1 MRLSLRIAERVVV
14 EAAILVTVAAISA
27 AVLQVGVIGAIFSPS
42 RRQLAT
48 SAALRLLEAAG
59 RAFELLVALHDLVQ
73 LLLRALQLSEPLDEV
88 RIDRALQLVRV
99 LDQLDEPVAIRRK
112 VVQRLQLAHGD
123 AICVAQSFSYFR
135 SVFDDLVAVTIVDKL
150 RLLVCTLLIE

>member
-1 MRLSLRIAERVVV
+1 MRLLLHELLEQGAIALRLSLRMAERVVV

-27 AVLQVGVIGAIFSPS
+27 AVMQAGIIGAILSPS

-48 SAALRLLEAAG
+48 SACLRLLEAASH
-59 RAFELLVALHDLVQ
+59 AFELLVALHDLVQ

-99 LDQLDEPVAIRRK
+99 LEQLDEPVTIR
-112 VVQRLQLAHGD
+112 
-123 AICVAQSFSYFR
+123 
-135 SVFDDLVAVTIVDKL
+135 
-150 RLLVCTLLIE
+150 